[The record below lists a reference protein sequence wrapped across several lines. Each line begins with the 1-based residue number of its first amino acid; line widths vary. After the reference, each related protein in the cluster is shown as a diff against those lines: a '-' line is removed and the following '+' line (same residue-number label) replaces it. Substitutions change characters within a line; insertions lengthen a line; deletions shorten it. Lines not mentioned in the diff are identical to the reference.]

1 MSDFPDDSRDFA
13 SLRGANLEF
22 AVVVVV
28 VLVVV
33 AVFVAVVVVVVAGSD
48 DELECEPRYRQPPHH
63 KPE

>member
-22 AVVVVV
+22 AVVVV
-28 VLVVV
+28 
-33 AVFVAVVVVVVAGSD
+33 AVFVAVVVVVVVAGSD
-48 DELECEPRYRQPPHH
+48 DELECEPRYRQPPYH

>member
-22 AVVVVV
+22 AVVVVA
-28 VLVVV
+28 

-48 DELECEPRYRQPPHH
+48 DELECELRYRQPPHH

>member
-28 VLVVV
+28 
-33 AVFVAVVVVVVAGSD
+33 AVFVAVVVVVVVAGSD